1 MAMKKTNKKNMRLL
15 TYCLLILAGVSAVL
29 YMMGLMETFGVFGF
43 VMSTLIISLMIIFF
57 AL

>member
-1 MAMKKTNKKNMRLL
+1 MRLL